1 MNTNDKTLEL
11 MSQLE
16 KGIKETFTS
25 ERYINFLKVQSQF
38 YTYSFNNAMLISMQN
53 PDATRVAGYKTWQ
66 KLERYVKR
74 GEHGIS
80 ILAPSPYKY
89 EKSVNKIDPK
99 TKQPMNDPAT
109 GELIKEKATQEGLR
123 FVKVSVFDVSQ
134 TEGKELPSL
143 CNELKGNSL
152 EASNIIR
159 AVKRIS
165 EVPIIEDVIKGSNGP
180 KGYFDREK
188 NLIAVRLGMSNDQ
201 TAKTLVHEYAHA
213 TVHQQPLFDRATRE
227 VQAES
232 IAYIVSNRF
241 GLDTSAYTFEYVAA
255 WSSGRELPELRSS
268 MDLIQKISNDIIN
281 KMESVMTK
289 DISLEKEPITVEILS
304 SKDSF
309 FMKGQLMSFEEA
321 DKLFTQ
327 YEAEHF
333 AKRSVERDIN
343 GNLLP
348 PIPYSQTE
356 MMVHL
361 ADGRTFNVRFDI
373 GAGDDQSLADCLH
386 RYSFDAKRYIE
397 NYHLQQN
404 QSSSAA
410 PLSPDSENLIP
421 GNYYGK
427 IDFLGNSGN
436 VGETIYFKD
445 KLSFDKEVSESR
457 DIGRPMVPKI
467 FNSSD
472 LIKNQI
478 IARYEKE
485 FPAIKHITEKT
496 ANLID
501 SLKEPLTVKE
511 IKNTYKL
518 AGKKLESG
526 CSCPSDE
533 ITFNKLKNI
542 VDDFKHA
549 QLLEKQAHLNEK
561 ALHNQVVK
569 QSMDMEISM

>member
-1 MNTNDKTLEL
+1 

-143 CNELKGNSL
+143 CNELKGNSS

-309 FMKGQLMSFEEA
+309 FMKGQLMGFEEA

-333 AKRSVERDIN
+333 AKRSIERDIN

-410 PLSPDSENLIP
+410 PLSPDSENFIP

-445 KLSFDKEVSESR
+445 KLSFDKEVSESQE
-457 DIGRPMVPKI
+457 IGRPIVPKV

-478 IARYEKE
+478 INRFEKE

-496 ANLID
+496 ANLIN
-501 SLKEPLTVKE
+501 SLKEPLTIKE
-511 IKNTYKL
+511 IKNAYRL

-526 CSCPSDE
+526 CSYPSDE
-533 ITFNKLKNI
+533 ITFNKLKYI

-561 ALHNQVVK
+561 ALQNQVVK
-569 QSMDMEISM
+569 QSMNIDMEMSM

>member
-1 MNTNDKTLEL
+1 

-309 FMKGQLMSFEEA
+309 FMKGQLMGFEEA

-333 AKRSVERDIN
+333 AKRSIERDLN

-410 PLSPDSENLIP
+410 PLSPDSENFIP

-445 KLSFDKEVSESR
+445 KLSFDKEVSESQE
-457 DIGRPMVPKI
+457 IGRPIVPKV

-478 IARYEKE
+478 INRFEKE

-496 ANLID
+496 VNLIN
-501 SLKEPLTVKE
+501 SLKEPLTIKE
-511 IKNTYKL
+511 IKNAYRL

-526 CSCPSDE
+526 CNYPSDE
-533 ITFNKLKNI
+533 ITFNKLKYI

-561 ALHNQVVK
+561 ALQNQVVK
-569 QSMDMEISM
+569 QSMNIDMEMSM